1 MTIALITAILLIQG
15 FTLFTTSTLGHHLMS
30 TQDTIDT
37 IVATL
42 AKAKSEIVNE
52 IGKLNEQIAAAGVA
66 EQVDTTALEAVAQ
79 ALDDVVPDAP
89 VDAPVDPAE

>member
-1 MTIALITAILLIQG
+1 MTIALIAAILLIQG
-15 FTLFTTSTLGHHLMS
+15 FTLFIISTLGHHLMS

-79 ALDDVVPDAP
+79 ALDDVVLDVP
-89 VDAPVDPAE
+89 VDAPAE